1 MPDVLDQ
8 VAPLAHWLE
17 ASLDAP
23 FSDKY
28 DGQCFND
35 RVFFAFGAPYAVYKA
50 NDDLRPNVVAILL

>member
-28 DGQCFND
+28 DGQCFMHWPMIGFFFCLRSAIC
-35 RVFFAFGAPYAVYKA
+35 RVQSQW
-50 NDDLRPNVVAILL
+50 